1 MKKQRV
7 SIKSPQIQTLIASL
21 EKKFFEL
28 IQNNEH
34 KIRWIQKIKADSFLK
49 SDYVNKT
56 IQIA

>member
-1 MKKQRV
+1 MKKQRI

-34 KIRWIQKIKADSFLK
+34 KIIWIQEIKADSF
-49 SDYVNKT
+49 
-56 IQIA
+56 

>member
-1 MKKQRV
+1 MGLCFYSCKISVKKQRV

-34 KIRWIQKIKADSFLK
+34 KIR
-49 SDYVNKT
+49 
-56 IQIA
+56 